1 MPLTE
6 GLDESRL
13 LISRELNFKIVGI
26 DMKKS
31 LMSLVITS
39 SLVLAGCSSTAN
51 NTSHSGTE
59 ATPDRLPPVWHS
71 PEEAVNTPD
80 RHPPLWGGPT
90 DDGNTPDRQPPL
102 WGGPTDDG
110 NTPDRQ
116 PPLWGGPTD
125 DGNAPDRLP
134 PTWNDPEQP
143 PMWNSP
149 LYSYII
155 DGDKIT
161 DANGNE
167 YNIVRKLWNGHDY
180 VIQDKD
186 GNEYMVR
193 YMTQGKYEG
202 NFEIYYN
209 DKLIHIGGDTVKGG
223 IAPALEAAKPKLDR
237 QAVRD
242 TIRARINQ

>member
-1 MPLTE
+1 
-6 GLDESRL
+6 
-13 LISRELNFKIVGI
+13 
-26 DMKKS
+26 MKKS

-39 SLVLAGCSSTAN
+39 SLVLAGCSSSAN
-51 NTSHSGTE
+51 NAGHSGTE

-71 PEEAVNTPD
+71 PEDAVNTPD

-110 NTPDRQ
+110 NTPDR
-116 PPLWGGPTD
+116 
-125 DGNAPDRLP
+125 LP

-149 LYSYII
+149 LYSYVI

-161 DANGNE
+161 
-167 YNIVRKLWNGHDY
+167 V
-180 VIQDKD
+180 QDKD
-186 GNEYMVR
+186 GNVYWVR
-193 YMTQGKYEG
+193 RLTDGEHSG
-202 NFEIYYN
+202 NFAVFHNGEIIYV
-209 DKLIHIGGDTVKGG
+209 GGDTVKGG

>member
-39 SLVLAGCSSTAN
+39 SLVLAGCSSSAN
-51 NTSHSGTE
+51 NAGHSGTE

-71 PEEAVNTPD
+71 PEDAVNTPD
-80 RHPPLWGGPT
+80 RQPPLWDGPT
-90 DDGNTPDRQPPL
+90 DDGHTPDRQPPL
-102 WGGPTDDG
+102 WGGPTDDA
-110 NTPDRQ
+110 
-116 PPLWGGPTD
+116 
-125 DGNAPDRLP
+125 NAPDRLP

-143 PMWNSP
+143 PMWSSP
-149 LYSYII
+149 LYSYVIN
-155 DGDKIT
+155 GDKIT

-167 YNIVRKLWNGHDY
+167 YTISREHWISNEFTV
-180 VIQDKD
+180 QDKD
-186 GNEYMVR
+186 GNVYWVR
-193 YMTQGKYEG
+193 RVTSGEHIG
-202 NFEIYYN
+202 NFAIFHNGDVIYV
-209 DKLIHIGGDTVKGG
+209 GGDTVKGG

>member
-13 LISRELNFKIVGI
+13 LISREPNFKIVGI

-39 SLVLAGCSSTAN
+39 SLVLAGCSSSAN
-51 NTSHSGTE
+51 NAGHSGTE

-71 PEEAVNTPD
+71 PEDAVNTPD

-110 NTPDRQ
+110 NTPDR
-116 PPLWGGPTD
+116 
-125 DGNAPDRLP
+125 LP
-134 PTWNDPEQP
+134 PTWNEPEQP

-149 LYSYII
+149 LYSYVI

-167 YNIVRKLWNGHDY
+167 YTISREYWNGHEFT
-180 VIQDKD
+180 VQDKD
-186 GNEYMVR
+186 GNVYWVR
-193 YMTQGKYEG
+193 RLTDGEHSG
-202 NFEIYYN
+202 NFAVFHNGEIIYV
-209 DKLIHIGGDTVKGG
+209 GGDTVKGG

-242 TIRARINQ
+242 TIRARINL

>member
-39 SLVLAGCSSTAN
+39 SLVLAGCSSSAN
-51 NTSHSGTE
+51 NAGHSGTE

-71 PEEAVNTPD
+71 PEDAVNTPD

-110 NTPDRQ
+110 NTPDR
-116 PPLWGGPTD
+116 
-125 DGNAPDRLP
+125 LP

-149 LYSYII
+149 LYSYVI

-161 DANGNE
+161 
-167 YNIVRKLWNGHDY
+167 V
-180 VIQDKD
+180 QDKD
-186 GNEYMVR
+186 GNVYWVR
-193 YMTQGKYEG
+193 RLTDGEHSG
-202 NFEIYYN
+202 NFAVFHNGEIIYV
-209 DKLIHIGGDTVKGG
+209 GGDTVKGG

>member
-13 LISRELNFKIVGI
+13 LISREPNFKIVGI

-39 SLVLAGCSSTAN
+39 SLVLAGCSSSAN
-51 NTSHSGTE
+51 NAGHSGTE

-71 PEEAVNTPD
+71 PEDAVNTPD
-80 RHPPLWGGPT
+80 RQPPLWDGPT
-90 DDGNTPDRQPPL
+90 DDGHTPDRQPPL
-102 WGGPTDDG
+102 WGGPTDDA
-110 NTPDRQ
+110 
-116 PPLWGGPTD
+116 
-125 DGNAPDRLP
+125 NAPDRLP

-143 PMWNSP
+143 PMWSSP
-149 LYSYII
+149 LYSYVIN
-155 DGDKIT
+155 GDKIT

-167 YNIVRKLWNGHDY
+167 YTISREHWISNEFTV
-180 VIQDKD
+180 QDKD
-186 GNEYMVR
+186 GNVYWVR
-193 YMTQGKYEG
+193 RVTSGEHIG
-202 NFEIYYN
+202 NFAIFHNGDVIYV
-209 DKLIHIGGDTVKGG
+209 GGDTVKGG

>member
-1 MPLTE
+1 M
-6 GLDESRL
+6 
-13 LISRELNFKIVGI
+13 LISREPNFKIVGI

-39 SLVLAGCSSTAN
+39 SLVLAGCSSSAN
-51 NTSHSGTE
+51 NAGHSGTE

-71 PEEAVNTPD
+71 PEDAVNTPD

-102 WGGPTDDG
+102 WGGPTDDA
-110 NTPDRQ
+110 
-116 PPLWGGPTD
+116 
-125 DGNAPDRLP
+125 NAPDRLP

-143 PMWNSP
+143 PMWSSP
-149 LYSYII
+149 LYSYVIN
-155 DGDKIT
+155 GDKIT

-167 YNIVRKLWNGHDY
+167 YTISREHWISNEFTV
-180 VIQDKD
+180 QDKD
-186 GNEYMVR
+186 GNVYWVR
-193 YMTQGKYEG
+193 RVTSGEHIG
-202 NFEIYYN
+202 NFAIFHNGDVIYV
-209 DKLIHIGGDTVKGG
+209 GGDTVKGG

>member
-1 MPLTE
+1 
-6 GLDESRL
+6 
-13 LISRELNFKIVGI
+13 
-26 DMKKS
+26 MKKS

-39 SLVLAGCSSTAN
+39 SLVLAGCSSSAN
-51 NTSHSGTE
+51 NAGHSGTE

-71 PEEAVNTPD
+71 PEDAVNTPD

-110 NTPDRQ
+110 NTPDR
-116 PPLWGGPTD
+116 
-125 DGNAPDRLP
+125 LP

-149 LYSYII
+149 LYSYVI

-161 DANGNE
+161 DANGNGNE
-167 YNIVRKLWNGHDY
+167 YTISREYWNGHEFT
-180 VIQDKD
+180 VQDKD
-186 GNEYMVR
+186 GNVYWVR
-193 YMTQGKYEG
+193 RLTDGEHSG
-202 NFEIYYN
+202 NFAVFHNGEIIYV
-209 DKLIHIGGDTVKGG
+209 GGDTVKGG

>member
-1 MPLTE
+1 M
-6 GLDESRL
+6 

-39 SLVLAGCSSTAN
+39 SLVLAGCSSSAN
-51 NTSHSGTE
+51 NAGHSGTE

-71 PEEAVNTPD
+71 PEDAVNTPD

-110 NTPDRQ
+110 NTPDR
-116 PPLWGGPTD
+116 
-125 DGNAPDRLP
+125 LP

-149 LYSYII
+149 LYSYVI

-161 DANGNE
+161 DANGNGNE
-167 YNIVRKLWNGHDY
+167 YTISREYWNGHEFT
-180 VIQDKD
+180 VQDKD
-186 GNEYMVR
+186 GNVYWVR
-193 YMTQGKYEG
+193 RLTDGEHSG
-202 NFEIYYN
+202 NFAVFHNGEIIYV
-209 DKLIHIGGDTVKGG
+209 GGDTVKGG

>member
-1 MPLTE
+1 
-6 GLDESRL
+6 
-13 LISRELNFKIVGI
+13 
-26 DMKKS
+26 MKKS

-39 SLVLAGCSSTAN
+39 SLVLAGCSSSAN
-51 NTSHSGTE
+51 NAGHSGTE

-71 PEEAVNTPD
+71 PEDAVNTPD

-110 NTPDRQ
+110 NTPDR
-116 PPLWGGPTD
+116 
-125 DGNAPDRLP
+125 LP

-149 LYSYII
+149 LYSYVI

-161 DANGNE
+161 DANGNGNGNE
-167 YNIVRKLWNGHDY
+167 YTISREYWNGHEFT
-180 VIQDKD
+180 VQDKD
-186 GNEYMVR
+186 GNVYWVR
-193 YMTQGKYEG
+193 RLTDGEHSG
-202 NFEIYYN
+202 NFAVFHNGEIIYV
-209 DKLIHIGGDTVKGG
+209 GGDTVKGG

>member
-13 LISRELNFKIVGI
+13 LISREPNFKIVGI

-71 PEEAVNTPD
+71 PEDAVNTPD
-80 RHPPLWGGPT
+80 RQPPLWDGPT
-90 DDGNTPDRQPPL
+90 DDGHTPDRQPPL
-102 WGGPTDDG
+102 WGGPTDDA
-110 NTPDRQ
+110 
-116 PPLWGGPTD
+116 
-125 DGNAPDRLP
+125 NAPDRLP

-143 PMWNSP
+143 PMWSSP
-149 LYSYII
+149 LYSYVIN
-155 DGDKIT
+155 GDKIT

-167 YNIVRKLWNGHDY
+167 YTISREHWISNEFTV
-180 VIQDKD
+180 QDKD
-186 GNEYMVR
+186 GNVYWVR
-193 YMTQGKYEG
+193 RVTSGEHIG
-202 NFEIYYN
+202 SFAVFHNGDVIYV
-209 DKLIHIGGDTVKGG
+209 GGDTVKGG

-242 TIRARINQ
+242 TIRARINL